1 MTIVS
6 HDLEA
11 PSLGFQACACVRKSC
26 SSAVLRTAEL
36 LNAARPRGTQPWLS
50 SLRLRTQGTRRLPFK
65 PMPGT
70 SGPLASLTG
79 RRLSSGWRQAEL
91 QYAAKPRGSYF
102 RASCF
107 VGCAAVLL
115 RLEAGVKPWHAVRS
129 FLKRVSRHGPTR
141 VHHGA
146 GFALWLRP
154 ESTTVP
160 VSRYGSD
167 PNSSAAPFNFCVC
180 GAASCITGLFLQ
192 AGESAPYT
200 SRLFLRAAVH
210 FARFLARAQ
219 FRARKTGKCTSNRPP
234 NAFFGVH
241 FGCFTAGRRALRLIS
256 CTSSH

>member
-1 MTIVS
+1 M
-6 HDLEA
+6 
-11 PSLGFQACACVRKSC
+11 FSC
-26 SSAVLRTAEL
+26 AVLRTAQL
-36 LNAARPRGTQPWLS
+36 LNAAQPQCTSSRRSERASRTEVRVGALFSSICRTLQLLATLPVRLCFLTCDAYDNCVSRLGSTQPWLS

-70 SGPLASLTG
+70 SGSLASLTG

-154 ESTTVP
+154 KLLC
-160 VSRYGSD
+160 GS
-167 PNSSAAPFNFCVC
+167 V
-180 GAASCITGLFLQ
+180 
-192 AGESAPYT
+192 
-200 SRLFLRAAVH
+200 
-210 FARFLARAQ
+210 
-219 FRARKTGKCTSNRPP
+219 
-234 NAFFGVH
+234 
-241 FGCFTAGRRALRLIS
+241 
-256 CTSSH
+256 